1 MQAKHLKTASQIV
14 FNDAEGTSQY
24 KSLYLGTLGPEAV
37 RCVLMH
43 AMCLHAAA
51 VLLQK
56 AHWPHTAVNVLLLMQ
71 ASHHN
76 MMHHNKTMHAGAALQ
91 TVLHMMPAAA
101 ARQRKGMLMA
111 WVLQTSVGLHQQ
123 CTR

>member
-56 AHWPHTAVNVLLLMQ
+56 AHWPHTALNVLLMQ

-76 MMHHNKTMHAGAALQ
+76 MMHHNKTMRAGAALQ

-101 ARQRKGMLMA
+101 AHQRKGMLMA
-111 WVLQTSVGLHQQ
+111 WGLQTSVGHHQQ